1 MGVSGAFTFVLHSHI
16 PYARL
21 AGRWPHGEEWIHEA
35 ASETYIPLL
44 QTLYDLKDEGVNFRL
59 TIGLTPVLAEQLADP
74 LVLEH
79 FTQYLDSRI
88 VAAQQDMAYFEW
100 PETANGHLR
109 YLAGW
114 YKESY
119 EKIKSD
125 FEGRFNRDLI
135 GAFRR
140 LQDEGY
146 IEIITSAATHAYL
159 PLLGHNSAISA
170 QIKTGLSSY
179 KRLFG
184 RQPTGIWLPECAYRP
199 GIEHFLAA
207 NDLKVFFSE
216 AHTITGGKPVGVA
229 AGGIIG
235 PHRVIQQRYV
245 IPPQKDAPERPAST
259 FLPYYVT
266 DTRPGVEQHSG
277 VAVIG
282 RNNRS
287 GTQVWSAEVGYP
299 GDEDYREFY
308 RKAGTSGLYYW
319 RVTDKKVDL
328 GMKDY
333 YHPDW
338 AAYKTDQHAEHFA
351 HLIGDMLRDFQ
362 NATGKYGL
370 VLSSYNTELFG
381 HWWYEGAS
389 WLGKVLRHL
398 AQDPNVELTTASRH
412 VVQHPPEEVLSLS
425 EGSWGAGGAHF
436 TWDNNETHW
445 MWQPIHEAEA
455 RMEIFAGRFA
465 EPTNDEEITL
475 KQTARELLL
484 LQSSDWPFLITS
496 GQAREYA
503 IQRFNQHLER
513 FEKLADSLN
522 QGKPNRDLADEY
534 WELDK
539 IFPDI
544 DYRWFITQ
552 P

>member
-44 QTLYDLKDEGVNFRL
+44 QTLYDLKDEGVHFRL
-59 TIGLTPVLAEQLADP
+59 TIGITPVLAEQLADP

-88 VAAQQDMAYFEW
+88 AAAQQDIAYFEW

-114 YKESY
+114 YKQTY
-119 EKIKSD
+119 EKIKAD

-146 IEIITSAATHAYL
+146 IEIVTSAATHAYL
-159 PLLGHNSAISA
+159 PLLGHDSAIHA
-170 QIKTGLSSY
+170 QIKTGIGSY
-179 KRLFG
+179 KHFFG
-184 RQPTGIWLPECAYRP
+184 RHPTGIWLPECAYRP
-199 GIEHFLAA
+199 GIEHILAE

-235 PHRVIQQRYV
+235 PHRAIQQRYV

-259 FLPYYVT
+259 FLPYYVS
-266 DTRPGVEQHSG
+266 DTRPDAEQHSG

-287 GTQVWSAEVGYP
+287 GTQVWSADLGYP

-319 RVTDKKVDL
+319 RVTDKKIDL

-338 AAYKTDQHAEHFA
+338 AAYKIEQHAEHFA
-351 HLIGDMLRDFQ
+351 HLVGDMLRDFH
-362 NATGKYGL
+362 NNTGKHGL

-381 HWWYEGAS
+381 HWWFEGVN

-398 AQDPNVELTTASRH
+398 AQDPHVELTTASRH
-412 VVQHPPEEVLSLS
+412 VVQHPPEEVLSLP
-425 EGSWGAGGAHF
+425 EGSWGAGGTHF

-455 RMEIFAGRFA
+455 RMGALAARFTD
-465 EPTNDEEITL
+465 PTQDEQAAL
-475 KQTARELLL
+475 KQAARELLL

-513 FEKLADSLN
+513 FEKLAGSLE
-522 QGKPNRDLADEY
+522 QGKPKRDLADEY

-539 IFPDI
+539 IFADI
-544 DYRWFITQ
+544 DYRWFITHS
-552 P
+552 